1 MWCLIYRLGKNWR
14 AFFNVVPR
22 IPGKMTTVFQF
33 LVFLSFAGLHMI
45 PQWLLVIIIILSI
58 LSALDYIYLFVKN
71 NFYRGMRNA

>member
-1 MWCLIYRLGKNWR
+1 
-14 AFFNVVPR
+14 
-22 IPGKMTTVFQF
+22 MTTVFQF